1 MEDLLEVRGNASFR
15 ESVKRLI
22 ELAESAEEEGFN
34 FSKKRKP
41 ASPR

>member
-1 MEDLLEVRGNASFR
+1 MEDLAEVRGNASFR

-22 ELAESAEEEGFN
+22 ELTELAEGRFK
-34 FSKKRKP
+34 FSKKRKL